1 MKAIVIGAGLGGLLS
16 AAKLSGEG
24 WEVEVFE
31 RLPIIGGRF
40 TNIPYHGFQLSTG
53 ALHMIPHGP
62 SGPLARLLRDVGAE
76 VEIVRSKPAAVIRVP
91 RKRGDTDYKFG
102 HKDLLF
108 EDFKVPFSLV
118 NRLKLVYYIISTR
131 KNPPKGIS
139 FAQWCTDHIDQD
151 WTHRI
156 SDAFFGWALS
166 LRAADV
172 PVEEAFEIIENLY
185 RYGGSGV
192 PIGGCKGVTDA
203 LVKVIYSHGGVIHTS
218 SEVSSIT
225 AGGAD
230 GTKAGSVIVCGTE
243 HIADIIIS
251 DIGHEATAGLLQGFE
266 ANRKLQDYI
275 RMTSELKPSAG
286 VKICLSSDKPLIGHG
301 GVMLTPY
308 AKRVNG
314 INEVTNIDPGLA
326 PSGKHLAMSHQ
337 CVRWEDLDSLDK
349 EIELGLEDLRDIFAG
364 KDYEVLLI
372 QSYSDGWPVNRSP
385 SGADLKNRTPV
396 SNLFVVGD
404 GAKGK
409 GGIEVEGVALGVEQT
424 LKEILER
431 A

>member
-24 WEVEVFE
+24 WDVEVFE
-31 RLPIIGGRF
+31 RLPFIGGRF

-76 VEIVRSKPAAVIRVP
+76 VEIIRSKPTAVIRVP
-91 RKRGDTDYKFG
+91 RKKGDTDYKFG

-108 EDFKVPFSLV
+108 QDFKVPFSLV
-118 NRLKLVYYIISTR
+118 NRLKLVYYVISTR

-156 SDAFFGWALS
+156 SDSFFGWALS
-166 LRAADV
+166 LRATDV

-192 PIGGCKGVTDA
+192 PMGGCKGVTDA
-203 LVKVIYSHGGVIHTS
+203 LVKVINSNGGVIHTS
-218 SEVSSIT
+218 SEVTSIAAGA
-225 AGGAD
+225 AGGA
-230 GTKAGSVIVCGTE
+230 KAGSVIACGTE
-243 HIADIIIS
+243 YTADIIVS
-251 DIGHEATAGLLQGFE
+251 DIGHEATATLLQGFE
-266 ANRKLQDYI
+266 ADRELQDY
-275 RMTSELKPSAG
+275 TCTAGGLKPSAG
-286 VKICLSSDKPLIGHG
+286 IKICLSSDKPLIGHG

-326 PSGKHLAMSHQ
+326 PSGKHMAMSHQ
-337 CVRWEDLDSLDK
+337 CVRWEDLDKLDK

-404 GAKGK
+404 GAKGR

-424 LKEILER
+424 MKEILEGK
-431 A
+431 